1 MTIIDIYRAFAL
13 AVENAPLY
21 LEGQNLRPNTF
32 ATVNFASELQ
42 SNNGGKTQVDA
53 EEGTFFSRPYAESGY
68 AGAELTLAHPLV
80 LMEVTQGSG
89 TMQQYRLAFA
99 MSVLDV
105 IIPYDA
111 TSQTAPR
118 TVDQIVAD
126 CIQIGYNT
134 LNVARATTIN
144 GVPLDRYIPPF
155 TAVTVTP
162 LTNGTVQ
169 RHVGASFRFE
179 VPLMA
184 PCGDYSAPAQ
194 VDPPSYPPCCR
205 EIEIRNDGT
214 YIQYRYV
221 GEVDWIDLVALADI
235 TGPQGPQGEPGDAAT
250 IEVGTVTTVPN
261 GDPATVTNVGTDTDA
276 IFDFEIPEGAPGTPG
291 TPGAAATIAVGTTT
305 TGAPGTN
312 ASVTNSGT
320 SSAAVFD
327 FTIPRGDTGAIG
339 PQGPPG
345 PTVPLCDI
353 LTVGNTACL
362 DINING
368 NDVYNVGSIDFD
380 TTPANAGA
388 VARMQWNNTDGTLD
402 LGLKGGG
409 VTLQIG
415 QEIVS
420 RVVNK
425 TGTNLTE
432 AGYAVVRVDD
442 AQGQRLAV
450 DFAQANTA
458 VNARGT
464 LGVVT
469 ENIANNQE
477 GFITLVGQVR
487 EINTT
492 GALQGQNWNDG
503 DELWLSPTTPGGLT
517 NVRPLAPYFKVSVGY
532 VEYAHQNHGKI
543 FVRVGEAIGFDDLH
557 NMNET
562 NTEATGQVM
571 TWTAGGY
578 GEFRDLPATPL
589 LLKNS
594 ALQSVTGTTANTILQ
609 SLQVPAG
616 TYAPGTVVHIL
627 FRGVKSGTAASAT
640 FRLYLNTSVNLT
652 GAQQIVQQNAAA
664 ATAFFQAER
673 SLNVISATN
682 TQMTSTASTVPS
694 DTVLTAT
701 AVSSLNINWTA
712 DQYFFTACTLAN
724 AADTVTSNFIILTE
738 Q

>member
-1 MTIIDIYRAFAL
+1 
-13 AVENAPLY
+13 
-21 LEGQNLRPNTF
+21 
-32 ATVNFASELQ
+32 
-42 SNNGGKTQVDA
+42 
-53 EEGTFFSRPYAESGY
+53 
-68 AGAELTLAHPLV
+68 
-80 LMEVTQGSG
+80 
-89 TMQQYRLAFA
+89 
-99 MSVLDV
+99 
-105 IIPYDA
+105 
-111 TSQTAPR
+111 
-118 TVDQIVAD
+118 
-126 CIQIGYNT
+126 
-134 LNVARATTIN
+134 
-144 GVPLDRYIPPF
+144 
-155 TAVTVTP
+155 
-162 LTNGTVQ
+162 
-169 RHVGASFRFE
+169 
-179 VPLMA
+179 
-184 PCGDYSAPAQ
+184 
-194 VDPPSYPPCCR
+194 
-205 EIEIRNDGT
+205 
-214 YIQYRYV
+214 
-221 GEVDWIDLVALADI
+221 
-235 TGPQGPQGEPGDAAT
+235 
-250 IEVGTVTTVPN
+250 
-261 GDPATVTNVGTDTDA
+261 
-276 IFDFEIPEGAPGTPG
+276 
-291 TPGAAATIAVGTTT
+291 
-305 TGAPGTN
+305 
-312 ASVTNSGT
+312 
-320 SSAAVFD
+320 
-327 FTIPRGDTGAIG
+327 
-339 PQGPPG
+339 
-345 PTVPLCDI
+345 VPLCDI

-362 DINING
+362 DINMDG

-415 QEIVS
+415 QEMVS

-450 DFAQANTA
+450 NFAQAS
-458 VNARGT
+458 T

-492 GALQGQNWNDG
+492 GALQGQTWNDG

-517 NVRPLAPYFKVSVGY
+517 TVRPLAPYFKVSVGY
-532 VEYAHQNHGKI
+532 VEYSHANHGKI

-557 NMNET
+557 NMNQT

-589 LLKNS
+589 YLKNS
-594 ALQSVTGTTANTILQ
+594 ALQSVTGTTTNTILQ
-609 SLQVPAG
+609 SLRVPAG

-664 ATAFFQAER
+664 ATMFFQVER
-673 SLNVISATN
+673 YQNVISATN
-682 TQMTSTASTVPS
+682 TQMTSTVSTVSS

-701 AVSSLNINWTA
+701 GVSSLNINWTV

-724 AADTVTSNFIILTE
+724 AGDTVTSNFIILTK